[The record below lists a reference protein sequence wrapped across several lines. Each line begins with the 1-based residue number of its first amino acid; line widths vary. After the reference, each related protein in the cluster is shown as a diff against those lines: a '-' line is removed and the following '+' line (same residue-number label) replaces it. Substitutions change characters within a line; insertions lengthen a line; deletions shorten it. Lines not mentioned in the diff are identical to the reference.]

1 MATNAD
7 SIWMIEPSDSQC
19 SLVPNDWGRIRLGDS
34 QSVHRSWVLPAGIV
48 EGHSKSFHSLSQWK
62 ELMQR
67 CLNSSGD
74 RRRAR
79 QVFGALKQRAT
90 EQLLSPLTDCHP
102 YSNVT
107 FIGFRFCLKVHS
119 LADHMVLKNRRTM
132 TIRWHQ
138 MCVSLFW
145 NVPFFLLPAGL

>member
-1 MATNAD
+1 MQILFEWVKPLTA
-7 SIWMIEPSDSQC
+7 SVHWSQMTE
-19 SLVPNDWGRIRLGDS
+19 DGS
-34 QSVHRSWVLPAGIV
+34 QSVHRSWVLPAAIV
-48 EGHSKSFHSLSQWK
+48 EGHSTSFHSLSQWK

-67 CLNSSGD
+67 CLNSSDD

-79 QVFGALKQRAT
+79 QVFGALKQCAT
-90 EQLLSPLTDCHP
+90 EQLLSPLKDCHP

-107 FIGFRFCLKVHS
+107 FIGFRFRLKVHS
-119 LADHMVLKNRRTM
+119 VADHMVPKNRRTM